1 MPSIIAQELIE
12 IWRQLLRGVQQD
24 IWYALII
31 IDDFGCNL
39 QTATNLAGE
48 EYDSLLISS
57 GITFKK
63 GNITM
68 IRKAKLD
75 YLQTAL
81 KENIILHITLS
92 KLERNGNKMFFR
104 WCSSSNSMVP
114 SGGGGSIISRCIVC
128 SSSRKVATEKRRW
141 VITKRSIREGRF
153 CRRRRCGWVTIT
165 AVASRSQHSFFGI
178 YRATKGSLLLLL
190 YPSSIASIP
199 IIIIRIACRTF
210 CSME

>member
-12 IWRQLLRGVQQD
+12 IWRQLLRGVPQD
-24 IWYALII
+24 IWLSIKTT
-31 IDDFGCNL
+31 DDFGCNL
-39 QTATNLAGE
+39 QTATNLAEE

-92 KLERNGNKMFFR
+92 KLERNGNKMFFIASG
-104 WCSSSNSMVP
+104 CPTFCNP
-114 SGGGGSIISRCIVC
+114 SAQAKADVRVLPNHRGNGLDEERLRLLESLC
-128 SSSRKVATEKRRW
+128 TE
-141 VITKRSIREGRF
+141 
-153 CRRRRCGWVTIT
+153 
-165 AVASRSQHSFFGI
+165 
-178 YRATKGSLLLLL
+178 RATADEPELIVEEQLPLPPQILEQEQPEYEL
-190 YPSSIASIP
+190 PQEEELQPSP
-199 IIIIRIACRTF
+199 ERRTRTRGGRQ
-210 CSME
+210 E